1 MLAPSPIPSLPGHLR
16 IAPLLDIPE
25 LLLSFGVSPDPLFK
39 EVGLA
44 LRVFGNPDN
53 RIDYAALARLLDA
66 CVRHTGC
73 AHFGLLVGECF
84 ALSRLGIVGEL
95 LRNAPNVGAALGGLA
110 RHLQVHDRGAAPVLI
125 DVSPSQCLL
134 GYSVYHHDL
143 FDTAQIQDT
152 ALAMACRLLRELCGP
167 AWQARRV
174 NFSRAR
180 PAAIQ
185 AYRGL
190 FGCKLQF
197 DAQMPGVIF
206 DRRWLDQPIAAADPA
221 VFARISATLEA
232 ARIDMGLGEQVER
245 ILLHL
250 LPAGQ
255 ASAASISREL
265 GISERTLRRRL
276 EAEGSKLQQLISQTR
291 YEMARQLLLCT
302 HLPVAGIAASLQYDD
317 ANAFSRAFK
326 RWAGISPLRWR
337 QALDRD

>member
-1 MLAPSPIPSLPGHLR
+1 MKAR
-16 IAPLLDIPE
+16 
-25 LLLSFGVSPDPLFK
+25 
-39 EVGLA
+39 A
-44 LRVFGNPDN
+44 LR
-53 RIDYAALARLLDA
+53 
-66 CVRHTGC
+66 
-73 AHFGLLVGECF
+73 
-84 ALSRLGIVGEL
+84 
-95 LRNAPNVGAALGGLA
+95 
-110 RHLQVHDRGAAPVLI
+110 
-125 DVSPSQCLL
+125 
-134 GYSVYHHDL
+134 
-143 FDTAQIQDT
+143 
-152 ALAMACRLLRELCGP
+152 P

-302 HLPVAGIAASLQYDD
+302 HLPVAGLPHPCNTMTPMPFPRLQ
-317 ANAFSRAFK
+317 
-326 RWAGISPLRWR
+326 RWAGISLLRWR
-337 QALDRD
+337 QALDRA